1 MIFES
6 RSDPRISRNPRDHLD
21 AKIDQPRAHKLL
33 PEGPVAVRI
42 RVETC
47 GRHKKFDS
55 PHGTSTRAR
64 FRPFSIRG
72 FREIR
77 ELAVWQNCTSPT
89 RPNGFAVHRDGS
101 RIGFRH
107 PYRQKKYRGIRE
119 LSVCKPKSPLSNR
132 QIREFREIGNGTKV
146 DQPRRQNSILKPSPA
161 SMRICSEPLMRS
173 EFVLG
178 WFPVHPEV
186 FRCIF

>member
-21 AKIDQPRAHKLL
+21 TKIDQPRAHKLL
-33 PEGPVAVRI
+33 PEGPGAVRI

-64 FRPFSIRG
+64 FRQFSIRG
-72 FREIR
+72 FREFS

-89 RPNGFAVHRDGS
+89 RP
-101 RIGFRH
+101 IGF
-107 PYRQKKYRGIRE
+107 P
-119 LSVCKPKSPLSNR
+119 C
-132 QIREFREIGNGTKV
+132 T
-146 DQPRRQNSILKPSPA
+146 A
-161 SMRICSEPLMRS
+161 M
-173 EFVLG
+173 VLG
-178 WFPVHPEV
+178 SGLGIPIDGENTGGCGG
-186 FRCIF
+186 CIQKYVMFKD